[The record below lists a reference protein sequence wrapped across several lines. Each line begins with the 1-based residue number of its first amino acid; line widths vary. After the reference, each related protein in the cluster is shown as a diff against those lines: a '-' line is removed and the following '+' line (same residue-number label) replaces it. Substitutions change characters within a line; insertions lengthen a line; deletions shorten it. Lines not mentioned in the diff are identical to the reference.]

1 MGALLLTL
9 TGGISPP
16 SWGEGPGVL
25 TFAGK
30 ANVLI
35 GAVLTGAVSLI
46 EHTTGWTGICSE
58 CGQLLGKWFVA
69 L

>member
-16 SWGEGPGVL
+16 SWAEFPGVL

-46 EHTTGWTGICSE
+46 EHTTGWTGYVLNVDSC
-58 CGQLLGKWFVA
+58 LGNG